1 MSLGGWGMTKEKS
14 MTKVKKA
21 KGFGG
26 FALAGCAPKSM
37 GMQAMGLNLAPECE
51 AEALECIAYGGL
63 FDGDSMYME
72 ECQVR
77 SVRATKSMAPP
88 RRGKA
93 SAARVS
99 RGSQVRRRMKTC
111 IK

>member
-1 MSLGGWGMTKEKS
+1 MSLGLADFGGYD
-14 MTKVKKA
+14 
-21 KGFGG
+21 FGG
-26 FALAGCAPKSM
+26 FALAGLAGGS
-37 GMQAMGLNLAPECE
+37 MGLNFASEVQ
-51 AEALECIAYGGL
+51 AEALECMS
-63 FDGDSMYME
+63 DGDSMYMGEE
-72 ECQVR
+72 ECEGCAVR